1 MVLWILPTPA
11 APWICRHDGVIDDL
25 PMGAHKYATRPTL
38 PVARRF
44 GFGESQHSQLSSCNK
59 KPAFCGAGFRILIVG
74 SGFYPPP
81 PRPGFVAIMVLSATW
96 QWAHTNMRHGLPCR
110 SRIVSGLGNLN
121 ILNSGADDWIS
132 TSDLLLT
139 GQTP

>member
-1 MVLWILPTPA
+1 MMVLSTTWPWAHTNMRHGLPCRSRVVSGLGNLNIL
-11 APWICRHDGVIDDL
+11 
-25 PMGAHKYATRPTL
+25 K
-38 PVARRF
+38 
-44 GFGESQHSQLSSCNK
+44 LSSCNK

-81 PRPGFVAIMVLSATW
+81 PRPGFVAMMVLSTTW

-110 SRIVSGLGNLN
+110 SRIASGLGNLN

-139 GQTP
+139 GQVP